1 MAALGERGPG
11 AAGRARRVEAMV
23 GRHGPALV
31 RVANQFSLCH
41 DDALDAYQRAL
52 EIYLRRFETVDVATE
67 GAWMRVVVKHEA
79 MAIRKARA
87 ASVDAHDTDFDA
99 SEAQG
104 LREVADA
111 VAGEERVGRSV
122 EALKALKPDE
132 ARALLLKAE
141 GLSYDEIGRRFGW
154 SYTKVNR
161 SIAEGRKRF
170 LNVFSEIESGDACA
184 AHEDALDALARGKAT
199 SVQMVSIR
207 PHLRHCASCRATVRQ
222 MRFSRTRRIALL
234 APFGWITRVLARPEV
249 GNTVYAASNGGG
261 RLGPAAALVGLCLS
275 GAGAGAACMVT
286 GALPAP
292 AILAA
297 ADKAAPTPTATP
309 TPEPRERKR
318 VRTRP
323 AATKNEPPARQYAA
337 VPTRTPTPTPPPAK
351 PRVKA
356 KVTSTKP
363 VTRKAKP
370 TEFTFE
376 GAAKRDAPPTATGGV
391 RASTASV
398 ASSGGSGSSGGGGGA
413 SKPTKEF
420 GFEGS

>member
-1 MAALGERGPG
+1 
-11 AAGRARRVEAMV
+11 MV

-87 ASVDAHDTDFDA
+87 ASVDAQDTDFDA

-170 LNVFSEIESGDACA
+170 LNVFSEIESGEACA
-184 AHEDALDALARGKAT
+184 AHEDTLDALARGKAS
-199 SVQMVSIR
+199 SVQMMSIR

-297 ADKAAPTPTATP
+297 ADKAEPTPTATP
-309 TPEPRERKR
+309 TPEKRERER

-323 AATKNEPPARQYAA
+323 TATRNEPPPRRYAA
-337 VPTRTPTPTPPPAK
+337 VPTATPTPPPAK
-351 PRVKA
+351 RRVKVRTA
-356 KVTSTKP
+356 TTKT
-363 VTRKAKP
+363 VTRKRKP
-370 TEFTFE
+370 VEFGFE
-376 GAAKRDAPPTATGGV
+376 GRAKAAAPTPAGGGV
-391 RASTASV
+391 TAGAARVGGGS
-398 ASSGGSGSSGGGGGA
+398 ASSRSGGGGGGGTA
-413 SKPTKEF
+413 EPTKEF
-420 GFEGS
+420 GFEG

>member
-1 MAALGERGPG
+1 
-11 AAGRARRVEAMV
+11 MV
-23 GRHGPALV
+23 ARHGPTLI

-67 GAWMRVVVKHEA
+67 GAWLRVVVKHEA

-87 ASVDAHDTDFDA
+87 AQVDVQDTDFDA

-104 LREVADA
+104 LREVADT

-170 LNVFSEIESGDACA
+170 LNVFSEIESGEACA
-184 AHEDALDALARGKAT
+184 AYEDTLDALARGKAT

-207 PHLRHCASCRATVRQ
+207 PHLRHCAACRATVRQ

-234 APFGWITRVLARPEV
+234 APFGWISRVLSRPDV

-275 GAGAGAACMVT
+275 GAGAGACIVT

-292 AILAA
+292 AIIAA
-297 ADKAAPTPTATP
+297 ADRAEPTATAE
-309 TPEPRERKR
+309 PEAPKQARSAEKKP
-318 VRTRP
+318 VK
-323 AATKNEPPARQYAA
+323 AAKNEPPARTYAA
-337 VPTRTPTPTPPPAK
+337 VATATPVPTPRA
-351 PRVKA
+351 
-356 KVTSTKP
+356 
-363 VTRKAKP
+363 VTRKVKVKTPKTKLATRKPKP
-370 TEFTFE
+370 TEFGFE
-376 GAAKRDAPPTATGGV
+376 GDAKRAAAPTDGGGV
-391 RASTASV
+391 KAGVASV
-398 ASSGGSGSSGGGGGA
+398 NGGGGGSAPTRSGGGGA
-413 SKPTKEF
+413 SKPIKEF
-420 GFEGS
+420 GFESGG

>member
-1 MAALGERGPG
+1 
-11 AAGRARRVEAMV
+11 MV
-23 GRHGPALV
+23 GRHGPALL

-87 ASVDAHDTDFDA
+87 ASVDAQDTDFDA
-99 SEAQG
+99 NEAPG

-170 LNVFSEIESGDACA
+170 LNVFSEIESGEACA
-184 AHEDALDALARGKAT
+184 AYEDTLDALARGQAT

-207 PHLRHCASCRATVRQ
+207 PHLRHCATCRATVRQ

-234 APFGWITRVLARPEV
+234 APFGWITRVLARPDV
-249 GNTVYAASNGGG
+249 GNTVYAASSGGG

-297 ADKAAPTPTATP
+297 ADKAEPTP
-309 TPEPRERKR
+309 TPEPKAKERAREPER
-318 VRTRP
+318 VRTKP
-323 AATKNEPPARQYAA
+323 ASTKIEPPPRAYTA
-337 VPTRTPTPTPPPAK
+337 VATRTPTPTRPPAK
-351 PRVKA
+351 RKVRATKPKLVAKKRPSGEFGFEQKA
-356 KVTSTKP
+356 PAATAPTTST
-363 VTRKAKP
+363 
-370 TEFTFE
+370 
-376 GAAKRDAPPTATGGV
+376 GGMTAT
-391 RASTASV
+391 AATAN
-398 ASSGGSGSSGGGGGA
+398 GGGGGGSSA
-413 SKPTKEF
+413 RSAGGGGDAPAAKSGEF
-420 GFEGS
+420 DFEG

>member
-1 MAALGERGPG
+1 
-11 AAGRARRVEAMV
+11 MV
-23 GRHGPALV
+23 GRHGVALV

-41 DDALDAYQRAL
+41 DDALDAYQRGL
-52 EIYLRRFETVDVATE
+52 EIYLRRLETVDAATE

-87 ASVDAHDTDFDA
+87 ASVDPHDTDFDA
-99 SEAQG
+99 SEAHG

-141 GLSYDEIGRRFGW
+141 GLSYEEIGRRFGW

-170 LNVFSEIESGDACA
+170 LNVFSEIESGEACA
-184 AHEDALDALARGKAT
+184 AYEETLDALARGQAT

-234 APFGWITRVLARPEV
+234 APFGWISRVLSRPEV

-261 RLGPAAALVGLCLS
+261 RMGPAAALVGLCLS
-275 GAGAGAACMVT
+275 GAGAGACLMT

-292 AILAA
+292 AILSAA
-297 ADKAAPTPTATP
+297 NEA
-309 TPEPRERKR
+309 EP
-318 VRTRP
+318 
-323 AATKNEPPARQYAA
+323 
-337 VPTRTPTPTPPPAK
+337 TPTPTPKAEKRRAAPPK
-351 PRVKA
+351 RVKTKPA
-356 KVTSTKP
+356 STKLEAPPRTYTAAVATSTP
-363 VTRKAKP
+363 APTVTKQVTPKAKTP
-370 TEFTFE
+370 
-376 GAAKRDAPPTATGGV
+376 KRKLVATKKPGG
-391 RASTASV
+391 
-398 ASSGGSGSSGGGGGA
+398 
-413 SKPTKEF
+413 
-420 GFEGS
+420 